1 MTIRLFVLCL
11 QVFVLLLNSEKAFG
25 SGLRIAYHVICDGDN
40 LINLSYNLMDSE
52 TEIYSNSIEM
62 EGHEDESNDDR
73 EARLLKG
80 ICANGDFKE
89 QMTEYPLMPT
99 LQHGY
104 VMIGLGE
111 SRQSSEPYG
120 MANPMI
126 RKADYDGKL
135 RSNRMKKLR
144 STRMKKMRSV
154 RMKKL
159 RATRMKKSFPYLYS
173 PKF

>member
-1 MTIRLFVLCL
+1 MMTIRLFVLCM
-11 QVFVLLLNSEKAFG
+11 QVFVLLLNSEKAYG

-111 SRQSSEPYG
+111 SRQSPEPYG
-120 MANPMI
+120 MANPV
-126 RKADYDGKL
+126 
-135 RSNRMKKLR
+135 S
-144 STRMKKMRSV
+144 
-154 RMKKL
+154 
-159 RATRMKKSFPYLYS
+159 
-173 PKF
+173 

>member
-1 MTIRLFVLCL
+1 MMTIRLLVFWL
-11 QVFVLLLNSEKAFG
+11 QVCVMVFSSVKAQN

-52 TEIYSNSIEM
+52 TDIYSNSIEM

-80 ICANGDFKE
+80 ICANGDFKD

-111 SRQSSEPYG
+111 SRQSPESQG
-120 MANPMI
+120 MANP
-126 RKADYDGKL
+126 
-135 RSNRMKKLR
+135 
-144 STRMKKMRSV
+144 V
-154 RMKKL
+154 R
-159 RATRMKKSFPYLYS
+159 
-173 PKF
+173 

>member
-11 QVFVLLLNSEKAFG
+11 QVFVLLINSEKAYG

-80 ICANGDFKE
+80 ICASGDFKE
-89 QMTEYPLMPT
+89 QMTW
-99 LQHGY
+99 
-104 VMIGLGE
+104 
-111 SRQSSEPYG
+111 
-120 MANPMI
+120 
-126 RKADYDGKL
+126 
-135 RSNRMKKLR
+135 
-144 STRMKKMRSV
+144 
-154 RMKKL
+154 
-159 RATRMKKSFPYLYS
+159 
-173 PKF
+173 

>member
-1 MTIRLFVLCL
+1 MSIRLFVLCL
-11 QVFVLLLNSEKAFG
+11 QIFVLLLNSEKAYG

-111 SRQSSEPYG
+111 SRQSPEPYG
-120 MANPMI
+120 MANPV
-126 RKADYDGKL
+126 
-135 RSNRMKKLR
+135 S
-144 STRMKKMRSV
+144 
-154 RMKKL
+154 
-159 RATRMKKSFPYLYS
+159 
-173 PKF
+173 

>member
-11 QVFVLLLNSEKAFG
+11 QVFVLLLNSEKAYG

-111 SRQSSEPYG
+111 SRQSPEPYG
-120 MANPMI
+120 MANPV
-126 RKADYDGKL
+126 
-135 RSNRMKKLR
+135 S
-144 STRMKKMRSV
+144 
-154 RMKKL
+154 
-159 RATRMKKSFPYLYS
+159 
-173 PKF
+173 

>member
-11 QVFVLLLNSEKAFG
+11 QVFVLLLNSEKAYG
-25 SGLRIAYHVICDGDN
+25 SGLRIAYHVICDGDS

-111 SRQSSEPYG
+111 SRQSPEPYG
-120 MANPMI
+120 MANPV
-126 RKADYDGKL
+126 
-135 RSNRMKKLR
+135 S
-144 STRMKKMRSV
+144 
-154 RMKKL
+154 
-159 RATRMKKSFPYLYS
+159 
-173 PKF
+173 

>member
-11 QVFVLLLNSEKAFG
+11 QVFVLLLNSEKAYS

-40 LINLSYNLMDSE
+40 LINLSYNLMDSD

-89 QMTEYPLMPT
+89 QLTEYPLIPT

-111 SRQSSEPYG
+111 SSQSPESHG
-120 MANPMI
+120 MANPV
-126 RKADYDGKL
+126 
-135 RSNRMKKLR
+135 S
-144 STRMKKMRSV
+144 
-154 RMKKL
+154 
-159 RATRMKKSFPYLYS
+159 
-173 PKF
+173 

>member
-1 MTIRLFVLCL
+1 MMTIRLFVLCL
-11 QVFVLLLNSEKAFG
+11 QVFVLLLNSEKAYG

-111 SRQSSEPYG
+111 SRQSPEPYG
-120 MANPMI
+120 MANP
-126 RKADYDGKL
+126 
-135 RSNRMKKLR
+135 
-144 STRMKKMRSV
+144 V
-154 RMKKL
+154 R
-159 RATRMKKSFPYLYS
+159 
-173 PKF
+173 

>member
-11 QVFVLLLNSEKAFG
+11 QIFVLLINSEKAYG

-80 ICANGDFKE
+80 ICANGDFKD

-111 SRQSSEPYG
+111 SRQSPESQG
-120 MANPMI
+120 MANP
-126 RKADYDGKL
+126 
-135 RSNRMKKLR
+135 
-144 STRMKKMRSV
+144 V
-154 RMKKL
+154 R
-159 RATRMKKSFPYLYS
+159 
-173 PKF
+173 